1 MYIYI
6 YINTYVCIYIY
17 MFLVPW
23 APAMPKGFAIDK
35 ILKVH
40 QVTQSCW
47 VVVETHENRDH
58 DDKFSK
64 ISKFPWLNL
73 KLS

>member
-1 MYIYI
+1 
-6 YINTYVCIYIY
+6 

-23 APAMPKGFAIDK
+23 VPGYAQRFRHQ

-40 QVTQSCW
+40 HATQSCW